1 MGSGS
6 GREKEIAAR
15 DRRDRVLLG
24 RLASARADGDLP
36 GTIGAIEA
44 LLGPLWPRV
53 RGQAAAALRA
63 SPAQE
68 GDLDDIAVAT
78 MMRLLAALG
87 GEGGLRLPF
96 RVLVTRSVEFE
107 VRDFRRARAQRARL
121 EELREPAEMPE
132 RPAIGAASAAE
143 QADALEAMLA
153 PLSRRD
159 RQVVIEREVLD
170 LPVALVASRQ
180 RMSPEAVRVA
190 CFRAQTRLR
199 RAAEDRGVRLRCA
212 YQ

>member
-1 MGSGS
+1 M
-6 GREKEIAAR
+6 
-15 DRRDRVLLG
+15 LLG
-24 RLASARADGDLP
+24 RLASARAGGDRA

-44 LLGPLWPRV
+44 LLCPLWPRV
-53 RGQAAAALRA
+53 RAQAAAALRA

-87 GEGGLRLPF
+87 SERGLKVPF

-107 VRDFRRARAQRARL
+107 VRDFRRARVQRARH

-132 RPAIGAASAAE
+132 RSARAAPSAAE

-180 RMSPEAVRVA
+180 RMSPEGVRVA
-190 CFRAQTRLR
+190 CFRAQARLR
-199 RAAEDRGVRLRCA
+199 RAAEDRGVGFRCA